1 MEHKFKVGDK
11 VRCTDNVDA
20 RTRLMEW
27 RVYTVLA
34 TGDDYVTVDDDAHE
48 DERDMEGG
56 DWVYS
61 RFELVEPAQT
71 DGWIE
76 WNGGECPVAAGT
88 VVQAKLRL
96 PLPGWDEKKR
106 PGEEWDWSHEGS
118 AGDIIAY
125 RIVKEATTD
134 PDYPKHNIVLVST
147 CEVDDSQ
154 LRSVATTK
162 VVEHHSGD
170 PTLEKVVARLVDGVW
185 VPEPPVIQEYTG
197 GSSSYYKVNVGNP
210 VSGGIPYVVEC
221 QDVIEALDM
230 SFSEGN
236 IFKAIWRICAAKN
249 GKAKKGYE
257 DSVYDLEKIIFFAQR
272 ELQIEK
278 MKRGK

>member
-1 MEHKFKVGDK
+1 MS
-11 VRCTDNVDA
+11 
-20 RTRLMEW
+20 
-27 RVYTVLA
+27 
-34 TGDDYVTVDDDAHE
+34 
-48 DERDMEGG
+48 
-56 DWVYS
+56 DW
-61 RFELVEPAQT
+61 
-71 DGWIE
+71 IK

-88 VVQAKLRL
+88 RVEVKYRD
-96 PLPGWDEKKR
+96 DEIAEDCD
-106 PGEEWDWSHEGS
+106 PDLSNWIHYGEQ
-118 AGDIIAY
+118 GDIIAY
-125 RIVKEATTD
+125 RVVEEAAQSSGMFWD
-134 PDYPKHNIVLVST
+134 DHQHNIVFVQD
-147 CEVDDSQ
+147 EEPI
-154 LRSVATTK
+154 
-162 VVEHHSGD
+162 VEIGTM
-170 PTLEKVVARLVDGVW
+170 PGKLTP
-185 VPEPPVIQEYTG
+185 VPEYTG

-236 IFKAIWRICAAKN
+236 IFKAIWRICAAKK